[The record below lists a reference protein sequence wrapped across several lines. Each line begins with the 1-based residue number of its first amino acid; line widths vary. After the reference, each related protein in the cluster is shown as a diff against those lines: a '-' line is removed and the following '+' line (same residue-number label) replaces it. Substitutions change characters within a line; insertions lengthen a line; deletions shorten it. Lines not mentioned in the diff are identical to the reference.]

1 MKRNL
6 ILLFSVV
13 VSVCCVAGEM
23 PDGYYN
29 AAAGKSDA
37 ELKGT
42 LKSIIRNH
50 TVLNY
55 GSGENSSWYCFYYS
69 DRDTNTNLC
78 MDMYCDDWKPF
89 TTPGEVVAGCNVEH
103 SFAKSWW
110 GGAKVDAYKDCY
122 HLNPSNSTA
131 NSARGNYPLGNV
143 DTPTK
148 TVGSLKIG
156 QRHHDGLN
164 EDHYIW
170 EPKDEY
176 KGDFA
181 RAYFYMAT
189 CYGKDLNGN
198 PDSQFSAYNGW
209 RLDNKD
215 VGSRYAMQNDTYLEF
230 QDWEIEVLIQWHRQ
244 DPVSSKEIDRADAV
258 NNFQHNRNPFID
270 YPCLAE
276 YIWGNK
282 KGEPVDFAT
291 LKFTRDDDYLS
302 LPEADKCGCNGEI
315 TDPTITAPRNG
326 SSLDFGTAGIGE
338 TVAKNITVKGVLLTQ
353 NLSVQ
358 LVGSQAGEFAVS
370 PTELTAEQAL
380 NGIGLEVEFTPTT
393 LGKASA
399 QLVISSGELARTTTV
414 NLTAVCG
421 FHALPATNVT
431 SSGFTANW
439 VNGGVESYSLD
450 VYRREERGVSETVII
465 DEKGLSSASVSA
477 NAHLSI
483 SGKTHDESGS
493 LRLGTSSGDG
503 TITISDIDMTRG
515 ATLVVNAKSYGSDQ
529 STLAVTVGD
538 KLLETITLTSNFVD
552 YTITIPA
559 TSATSIVLSQG
570 TSGKRVNIANLLLKA
585 GGTAIVNVSLD
596 GFPLSVGGLS
606 YDVAAAVSDDDPLYY
621 TVTPQGG
628 DTSNEIVVKLT
639 QETAINVPTADMPV
653 CVARDGRI
661 ECNVAFRIFD
671 LVGRDVT
678 AANGSLCGIYIVR
691 TAQTVQKV
699 IVTK

>member
-1 MKRNL
+1 MKRTL
-6 ILLFSVV
+6 ILLFSVA
-13 VSVCCVAGEM
+13 VSLCCIADEM

-29 AAAGKSDA
+29 AADGKSDA
-37 ELKGT
+37 QLKGT
-42 LKSIIRNH
+42 LKSIIRQH
-50 TVLNY
+50 TVIPY
-55 GSGENSSWYCFYYS
+55 QSGTWEVFYYS

-89 TTPGEVVAGCNVEH
+89 TTPGEAVAGCNVEH

-315 TDPTITAPRNG
+315 TEPTITAPRNG
-326 SSLDFGTAGIGE
+326 SSIDFGTAGVGE
-338 TVAKNITVKGVLLTQ
+338 TVTKTVVVKGVLLTKG
-353 NLSVQ
+353 LSVQ
-358 LVGSQAGEFAVS
+358 IVGSQADAFGVE
-370 PTELTAEQAL
+370 PTAITAGQAL
-380 NGIGLEVEFTPTT
+380 NGIELVVEFTPSQ
-393 LGKASA
+393 LGQATA
-399 QLVISSGELARTTTV
+399 QLVISSSELARSTTV
-414 NLTAVCG
+414 DLTAVCG

-431 SSGFTANW
+431 AEGFTANW

-450 VYRREERGVSETVII
+450 VFKRQVSGVAEVTLLEDACNQETTATTAVGVYYDI
-465 DEKGLSSASVSA
+465 DGCVRL
-477 NAHLSI
+477 
-483 SGKTHDESGS
+483 GSGS
-493 LRLGTSSGDG
+493 KVGSLTYNNLDLSKGGSV
-503 TITISDIDMTRG
+503 
-515 ATLVVNAKSYGSDQ
+515 VVNAKYYNTDEGTQMKITAGSVSQ
-529 STLAVTVGD
+529 TF
-538 KLLETITLTSNFVD
+538 TLTNAFAD
-552 YTITIPA
+552 YVLPVEA
-559 TSATSIVLSQG
+559 AAENTSVSVVIESVAN
-570 TSGKRVNIANLLLKA
+570 GKRVNVNNVKVI
-585 GGTAIVNVSLD
+585 GGGENIVQVSLD
-596 GFPLSVGGLS
+596 GFPVSVSGLS
-606 YDVAAAVSDDDPLYY
+606 YDVVAAVSNDDPLYY

-628 DTSNEIVVKLT
+628 EASDEIKVTLT
-639 QETAINVPTADMPV
+639 LSTAIGVPTADMPV

>member
-1 MKRNL
+1 MKRTL
-6 ILLFSVV
+6 ILLFSVA
-13 VSVCCVAGEM
+13 VSLCCIADEM

-29 AAAGKSDA
+29 AADGKSDA
-37 ELKGT
+37 ALKT
-42 LKSIIRNH
+42 ALYNIIR
-50 TVLNY
+50 VGQRYDY
-55 GSGENSSWYCFYYS
+55 GSGSGHTWEIFYYS
-69 DRDTNTNLC
+69 DRDTLTNRCL
-78 MDMYCDDWKPF
+78 DMYSDEVRYF
-89 TTPGEVVAGCNVEH
+89 TTPGAVVSGCNIEH
-103 SFAKSWW
+103 SLAKSWW
-110 GGAKVDAYKDCY
+110 GGNKNDAYKDCY
-122 HLNPSNSTA
+122 HLNPSDTKA
-131 NSARGNYPLGNV
+131 NSARGSYPLGEVVNV
-143 DTPTK
+143 TQQE
-148 TVGSLKIG
+148 GSLLIG
-156 QRHHDGLN
+156 TNPAYGSFTV
-164 EDHYIW
+164 W

-181 RAYFYMAT
+181 RAYFYMVT
-189 CYGKDLNGN
+189 CYEDLSFVGN
-198 PDSQFSAYNGW
+198 ANA
-209 RLDNKD
+209 KT
-215 VGSRYAMQNDTYLEF
+215 AMQDKNYLVF
-230 QDWEIEVLIQWHRQ
+230 QPWFQEVLIQWHRQ

-258 NNFQHNRNPFID
+258 NHFQHNRNPFID

-338 TVAKNITVKGVLLTQ
+338 TVTKTITVKGVLLAQ

-370 PTELTAEQAL
+370 LTELTAEQAL

-399 QLVISSGELARTTTV
+399 QLVISSSELARSTTV
-414 NLTAVCG
+414 DLTAVCG

-431 SSGFTANW
+431 AEGFTANW

-450 VYRREERGVSETVII
+450 VFKRQVSGVAEVTLLEDACNQETTATTAVGVYYDI
-465 DEKGLSSASVSA
+465 DGCVRL
-477 NAHLSI
+477 
-483 SGKTHDESGS
+483 GSGS
-493 LRLGTSSGDG
+493 KVGSLTYNNLDLSKGGSV
-503 TITISDIDMTRG
+503 
-515 ATLVVNAKSYGSDQ
+515 VVNAKYYNTDEGTQMKITAGSVSQ
-529 STLAVTVGD
+529 TF
-538 KLLETITLTSNFVD
+538 TLTNAFAD
-552 YTITIPA
+552 YVLPVEA
-559 TSATSIVLSQG
+559 AAENTSVSVVIESVAN
-570 TSGKRVNIANLLLKA
+570 GKRVNVNNVKVI
-585 GGTAIVNVSLD
+585 GGGENIVQVSLD
-596 GFPLSVGGLS
+596 GFPVSVSGLS
-606 YDVAAAVSDDDPLYY
+606 YDVVAAVSNDDPLYY

-628 DTSNEIVVKLT
+628 EASDEIKVTLT
-639 QETAINVPTADMPV
+639 LSTAIGVPTADMPV

-661 ECNVAFRIFD
+661 ECNVVFRIFD

>member
-1 MKRNL
+1 MKRTL
-6 ILLFSVV
+6 ILLFSVA
-13 VSVCCVAGEM
+13 VSLCCIADEM

-29 AAAGKSDA
+29 AADGKSDA
-37 ELKGT
+37 QLKGT
-42 LKSIIRNH
+42 LKSIIRQH
-50 TVLNY
+50 TVLDY

-89 TTPGEVVAGCNVEH
+89 TTPGAVVSGCNVEH

-143 DTPTK
+143 KTPTK
-148 TVGSLKIG
+148 EVGSLKIG
-156 QRHHDGLN
+156 KRHHDGLN
-164 EDHYIW
+164 EDHFIW

-258 NNFQHNRNPFID
+258 NHFQHNRNPFID

-276 YIWGNK
+276 YIWGNR
-282 KGEPVDFAT
+282 KGDPVDFSK

-302 LPEADKCGCNGEI
+302 LPEADKCGCNSEI
-315 TDPTITAPRNG
+315 TEPTITAPRNG
-326 SSLDFGTAGIGE
+326 SSIDFGTAGVGE
-338 TVAKNITVKGVLLTQ
+338 TVTKTVVVKGVLLTKG
-353 NLSVQ
+353 LSVQ
-358 LVGSQAGEFAVS
+358 IVGSQADAFGVE
-370 PTELTAEQAL
+370 PTAITAGQAL
-380 NGIGLEVEFTPTT
+380 NGIELVVEFTPSQ
-393 LGKASA
+393 LGQATA
-399 QLVISSGELARTTTV
+399 QLVISSSELARSTTV
-414 NLTAVCG
+414 DLTAVCG

-431 SSGFTANW
+431 AEGFTANW

-450 VYRREERGVSETVII
+450 VFKRQVSGVAEVTLLEDACNQETTATTAVGVYYDI
-465 DEKGLSSASVSA
+465 DGCVRL
-477 NAHLSI
+477 
-483 SGKTHDESGS
+483 GSGS
-493 LRLGTSSGDG
+493 KVGSLTYNNLDLSKGGSV
-503 TITISDIDMTRG
+503 
-515 ATLVVNAKSYGSDQ
+515 VVNAKYYNTDEGTQMKITAGSVSQ
-529 STLAVTVGD
+529 TF
-538 KLLETITLTSNFVD
+538 TLTNAFAD
-552 YTITIPA
+552 YVLPVEA
-559 TSATSIVLSQG
+559 AAENTSVSVVIESVAN
-570 TSGKRVNIANLLLKA
+570 GKRVNVNNVKVI
-585 GGTAIVNVSLD
+585 GGGENIVQVSLD
-596 GFPLSVGGLS
+596 GFPVLVDGLS
-606 YDVAAAVSDDDPLYY
+606 YDVVAAVSNDDPLYY

-628 DTSNEIVVKLT
+628 EASDEIKVTLT
-639 QETAINVPTADMPV
+639 LSTAISVPTADMPV

>member
-1 MKRNL
+1 MKRTL
-6 ILLFSVV
+6 ILLFSVA
-13 VSVCCVAGEM
+13 VSLCCIADEM

-29 AAAGKSDA
+29 AADGKSDA
-37 ELKGT
+37 QLKGT
-42 LKSIIRNH
+42 LKSIIRPH

-89 TTPGEVVAGCNVEH
+89 TTPGAVVSGCNVEH

-110 GGAKVDAYKDCY
+110 GGSENDAYKDCY

-143 DTPTK
+143 ETPTK

-156 QRHHDGLN
+156 KRHHDGLN
-164 EDHYIW
+164 EDHFIW

-189 CYGKDLNGN
+189 CYGRDLNGN
-198 PDSQFSAYNGW
+198 VPDLKAYNGW

-258 NNFQHNRNPFID
+258 NHFQHNRNPFID

-276 YIWGNK
+276 YIWGNR
-282 KGEPVDFAT
+282 KGEPVDFSK

-302 LPEADKCGCNGEI
+302 LPEADKCGCNSEI
-315 TDPTITAPRNG
+315 TEPTITTPRNG
-326 SSLDFGTAGIGE
+326 SSIDFGTAGVGE
-338 TVAKNITVKGVLLTQ
+338 TVTKTVVVKGVLLTKD
-353 NLSVQ
+353 LSVQ
-358 LVGSQAGEFAVS
+358 IVGSQADAFGVE
-370 PTELTAEQAL
+370 PTAITAGQAL
-380 NGIGLEVEFTPTT
+380 NGIELVVAFTPSQ
-393 LGKASA
+393 LGQATA
-399 QLVISSGELARTTTV
+399 QLVISSSELARSTTV
-414 NLTAVCG
+414 DLTAVCG

-431 SSGFTANW
+431 AEGFTANW

-450 VYRREERGVSETVII
+450 VFKRQVSGVAEVTLLEDACNQETTATTAVGVYYDI
-465 DEKGLSSASVSA
+465 DGCVRL
-477 NAHLSI
+477 
-483 SGKTHDESGS
+483 GSGS
-493 LRLGTSSGDG
+493 KVGSLTYNNLDLSKGGSV
-503 TITISDIDMTRG
+503 
-515 ATLVVNAKSYGSDQ
+515 VVNAQYYKTDEGTQMKITAGSVSQ
-529 STLAVTVGD
+529 TF
-538 KLLETITLTSNFVD
+538 TLTNAFAD
-552 YTITIPA
+552 YVLPVEA
-559 TSATSIVLSQG
+559 AAENTSVSVVIESVAN
-570 TSGKRVNIANLLLKA
+570 GKRVNVNNVKVI
-585 GGTAIVNVSLD
+585 GGGENIVQVSLD
-596 GFPLSVGGLS
+596 GFPVSVGGLS
-606 YDVAAAVSDDDPLYY
+606 YDVVAAVSNNDPLYY

-628 DTSNEIVVKLT
+628 EASDEIKVTLT
-639 QETAINVPTADMPV
+639 PSTAIGVPTADMPV

-661 ECNVAFRIFD
+661 ECSVAFRIYD

>member
-282 KGEPVDFAT
+282 KGESVDFAT

-338 TVAKNITVKGVLLTQ
+338 TVAKTITVKGVLLTQ

-358 LVGSQAGEFAVS
+358 LVGSQVGEFAVS

-380 NGIGLEVEFTPTT
+380 NGIELVVEFTPSQ
-393 LGKASA
+393 LGQATA
-399 QLVISSGELARTTTV
+399 QLVISSSELARSTTV
-414 NLTAVCG
+414 DLTAVCG

-431 SSGFTANW
+431 AEGFTANW

-450 VYRREERGVSETVII
+450 VFKRQVSGVAEVTLLEDACNQETTATTAVGVYYDI
-465 DEKGLSSASVSA
+465 DGCVRL
-477 NAHLSI
+477 
-483 SGKTHDESGS
+483 GSGS
-493 LRLGTSSGDG
+493 KVGSLTYNNLDLSKGGSV
-503 TITISDIDMTRG
+503 
-515 ATLVVNAKSYGSDQ
+515 VVNAKYYNTDEGTQMKITAGSVSQ
-529 STLAVTVGD
+529 TF
-538 KLLETITLTSNFVD
+538 TLTNAFAD
-552 YTITIPA
+552 YVLPVEA
-559 TSATSIVLSQG
+559 AAENTSVSVVIESVAN
-570 TSGKRVNIANLLLKA
+570 GKRVNVNNVKVI
-585 GGTAIVNVSLD
+585 GGGENIVQVSLD
-596 GFPLSVGGLS
+596 GFPVSVSGLS
-606 YDVAAAVSDDDPLYY
+606 YDVVAAVSNDDPLYY
-621 TVTPQGG
+621 TVMPQGG
-628 DTSNEIVVKLT
+628 EASDEIVVKLT
-639 QETAINVPTADMPV
+639 QETASSVPTADMPV

-661 ECNVAFRIFD
+661 ECSVAFRIYD

>member
-42 LKSIIRNH
+42 LKNIIRNH

-276 YIWGNK
+276 YIWGNR
-282 KGEPVDFAT
+282 KGEPVDFSK

-302 LPEADKCGCNGEI
+302 LPEADKCGCNSEI
-315 TDPTITAPRNG
+315 TEPTITAPRNG
-326 SSLDFGTAGIGE
+326 SSIDFGTAGVGE
-338 TVAKNITVKGVLLTQ
+338 TVTKTIAVKGVLLTKD
-353 NLSVQ
+353 LSVQ
-358 LVGSQAGEFAVS
+358 IVGSQADAFGVE
-370 PTELTAEQAL
+370 PTAITAGQAL
-380 NGIGLEVEFTPTT
+380 NGIELVVEFMPSQ
-393 LGKASA
+393 LGQATA
-399 QLVISSGELARTTTV
+399 QLVISSSELARSTTV
-414 NLTAVCG
+414 DLTAVCG

-431 SSGFTANW
+431 AEGFTANW

-450 VYRREERGVSETVII
+450 VFKRQVSGVAEVTLLEDACNQETTATTAVSVYYDI
-465 DEKGLSSASVSA
+465 DGCVRL
-477 NAHLSI
+477 
-483 SGKTHDESGS
+483 GSGS
-493 LRLGTSSGDG
+493 KVGSLTYNNLDLSKGGSV
-503 TITISDIDMTRG
+503 
-515 ATLVVNAKSYGSDQ
+515 VVNAKYYNTDEGTQMKITAGSVSQ
-529 STLAVTVGD
+529 TF
-538 KLLETITLTSNFVD
+538 TLTNAFAD
-552 YTITIPA
+552 YVLPVEA
-559 TSATSIVLSQG
+559 AAENTSVSVVIESVAN
-570 TSGKRVNIANLLLKA
+570 GKRVNVNNVKVI
-585 GGTAIVNVSLD
+585 GGGENIVQVSLD
-596 GFPLSVGGLS
+596 GFPVSVSGLS
-606 YDVAAAVSDDDPLYY
+606 YDVVAAVSNDDPLYY

-628 DTSNEIVVKLT
+628 EASDEIKVTLT
-639 QETAINVPTADMPV
+639 PSTAIGVPTADMPV

-661 ECNVAFRIFD
+661 ECSVAFRIYD